1 MEITGLPA
9 GEWSGVVEDSKEF
22 WAETAQISPRCAKVV
37 DAFNKYADTMEKQ
50 VILTDNFFCLYT
62 LALYVPE
69 CSIVLPN

>member
-37 DAFNKYADTMEKQ
+37 DAFNKYADTMEKAG
-50 VILTDNFFCLYT
+50 YP
-62 LALYVPE
+62 YR
-69 CSIVLPN
+69 